1 MENII
6 LRARA
11 LRHLLHIC
19 PELSGNEA
27 HTAMIIRECM
37 SAYHPDEMIENI
49 GGNGIAF
56 IYSGK
61 TKGKTL
67 LFRADTDALPIEEN
81 GRMLYASRN
90 KGISHLCGHDGHIA
104 ILAGLGDLLSSRSLE
119 KGTVIL
125 LFQPAEETGA
135 GAEAVLRDERITR
148 YKPDFV
154 FALHNL
160 PGYPKGNIITKCGVF
175 ASASKGLIIHLK
187 GLPAHAAYPENGISP
202 APVLSGLIS
211 ALPEL
216 QHQDNYSGLVMLTIV
231 HARLGEPAFGVS
243 PSDALLMATLRSFEV
258 SDMEILAARILAI
271 IQELCLSNNI
281 RFTIEWTDE
290 FIPTV
295 NDMDAV
301 SIIERA
307 AKNCGY
313 PVINPGLPFRWSEDF
328 GQFTA
333 KFKGAM
339 FGLGAGEDHKPLHN
353 PDYDF
358 PDDLI
363 EKGITMFY
371 QIIQQ
376 FTTA

>member
-6 LRARA
+6 LRART
-11 LRHLLHIC
+11 LRHLLHVY

-37 SAYHPDEMIENI
+37 SAYHPDEVIENI

-90 KGISHLCGHDGHIA
+90 KSISHLCGHDGHMA
-104 ILAGLGDLLSSRSLE
+104 ILAGLGDRLSSRPLE

-125 LFQPAEETGA
+125 LFQPAEETGE
-135 GAEAVLRDERITR
+135 GAEAVLRDRRISK

-160 PGYPKGNIITKCGVF
+160 PGFPKGNIIIKSGVF

-202 APVLSGLIS
+202 ARVLAGLIS

-216 QHQDNYSGLVMLTIV
+216 QHQDIYTGLVMLTLV
-231 HARLGEPAFGVS
+231 HARLGKPAFGVS
-243 PSDALLMATLRSFEV
+243 PSDALLMATLRSFEPA
-258 SDMEILAARILAI
+258 DMEILTAGILEI
-271 IQELCLSNNI
+271 VQKLCLLNDI
-281 RFTIEWTDE
+281 RFTVEWTEE
-290 FIPTV
+290 FIPTI

-307 AKNCGY
+307 AKNCDY

-328 GQFTA
+328 GKYTA

-339 FGLGAGEDHKPLHN
+339 FGLGAGEVHKSLHN

-363 EKGITMFY
+363 ENGITMFY

-376 FTTA
+376 FTTD